1 MRPLP
6 PGVDVFEE
14 PVAVLRL
21 VRQHVG
27 VEGQRGGQQVLRMV
41 ADDVVVVLE
50 VGEHLL
56 VAALAVAEAGSGSR
70 PRWGRRPSRAAVAL
84 RSSGPRL
91 PLNRL
96 RMILC
101 LGS

>member
-1 MRPLP
+1 M
-6 PGVDVFEE
+6 
-14 PVAVLRL
+14 
-21 VRQHVG
+21 
-27 VEGQRGGQQVLRMV
+27 QVLRVV
-41 ADDVVVVLE
+41 ADDVVVILE
-50 VGEHLL
+50 VGEHLV
-56 VAALAVAEAGSGSR
+56 VAAFAVAEAGSGSSTSIGS
-70 PRWGRRPSRAAVAL
+70 PAQSSAVAL

>member
-1 MRPLP
+1 
-6 PGVDVFEE
+6 
-14 PVAVLRL
+14 
-21 VRQHVG
+21 
-27 VEGQRGGQQVLRMV
+27 MV

-56 VAALAVAEAGSGSR
+56 VAALAVPQAEAVLDLDRSPAQS
-70 PRWGRRPSRAAVAL
+70 SAVAL

-91 PLNRL
+91 PLNML